1 MSRSRSPRRANGER
15 RSAWR
20 NTRLW
25 LRGAIAL
32 ATWGATYAILLG
44 YNLFP
49 GRISLRVGELSPV
62 EVRAPRTAQYIDAEE
77 TRALRREAE
86 RQVMLQYTRQPFALE
101 DAEKRFDQAL
111 EAASTARS
119 PRRPEAQLRLPAGIS
134 AESLAWAAQASPR
147 QREALRARGVRII
160 RTVMSREIREGTPD
174 VRAAGEQA
182 AALAR
187 QESGPNA
194 ASDDLLAALVRHA
207 VGSTHRYDPEAT
219 AAARAEAG
227 RRVADVVRTI
237 SAGYR
242 IIGTGERVTSRH
254 LAMLR
259 AVGLI
264 GPLADYRRRVS
275 LALIT
280 GLLVLLV
287 GAQAQLWAKHVY
299 QSLKLLLL
307 LSLLLVGSL
316 FAANLLLALPLPS
329 VWMVIVPATA
339 LIGAVLLTERVGLL
353 LAITL
358 ALLAGLTANSSL
370 LVTLACLGSAL
381 VALSQVSHLWPVSRL
396 RWIVGTLAGANV
408 VLLVALALGQGQPV
422 AGMVKPVLIAG
433 LLYGPVSVA
442 LALGGIFL
450 LQRPF
455 GITTHLSL
463 LELSNPQHPLLRRLQ
478 AEAPGTYY
486 ASVIVANL
494 ADTAAEAVEADPL
507 LARVGALY
515 HDLGKLMRPTFFVEN
530 QALLGAD
537 NAHDHLSSSLSGLII
552 RSHVKDGVELAERER
567 LPREVIDIIAQHHGT
582 TLVTYFYHRA
592 LTSERP
598 ESVSEEQ
605 FRYPGPLPRRKEAAL
620 VMLADT
626 IQAATKAVPE
636 PTPQRVQQLVTD
648 IIRERVVDG
657 QLAESDLTFRDL
669 AVVESTMSRLLTA
682 LVCHAR
688 VEYPE
693 LTAAGSGA

>member
-1 MSRSRSPRRANGER
+1 
-15 RSAWR
+15 
-20 NTRLW
+20 
-25 LRGAIAL
+25 
-32 ATWGATYAILLG
+32 
-44 YNLFP
+44 
-49 GRISLRVGELSPV
+49 
-62 EVRAPRTAQYIDAEE
+62 
-77 TRALRREAE
+77 
-86 RQVMLQYTRQPFALE
+86 
-101 DAEKRFDQAL
+101 
-111 EAASTARS
+111 
-119 PRRPEAQLRLPAGIS
+119 
-134 AESLAWAAQASPR
+134 
-147 QREALRARGVRII
+147 
-160 RTVMSREIREGTPD
+160 
-174 VRAAGEQA
+174 
-182 AALAR
+182 
-187 QESGPNA
+187 
-194 ASDDLLAALVRHA
+194 
-207 VGSTHRYDPEAT
+207 
-219 AAARAEAG
+219 
-227 RRVADVVRTI
+227 
-237 SAGYR
+237 
-242 IIGTGERVTSRH
+242 
-254 LAMLR
+254 
-259 AVGLI
+259 
-264 GPLADYRRRVS
+264 
-275 LALIT
+275 
-280 GLLVLLV
+280 
-287 GAQAQLWAKHVY
+287 
-299 QSLKLLLL
+299 
-307 LSLLLVGSL
+307 
-316 FAANLLLALPLPS
+316 
-329 VWMVIVPATA
+329 
-339 LIGAVLLTERVGLL
+339 
-353 LAITL
+353 
-358 ALLAGLTANSSL
+358 
-370 LVTLACLGSAL
+370 

-408 VLLVALALGQGQPV
+408 VLLVALALTQGQPV
-422 AGMVKPVLIAG
+422 GGMVKPVLIAG
-433 LLYGPVSVA
+433 ILYGPVSVA

-455 GITTHLSL
+455 GVMTHLSL

-494 ADTAAEAVEADPL
+494 ADAAAEAVEADAL

-537 NAHDHLSSSLSGLII
+537 NAHDNLSSSLSGLII

-567 LPREVIDIIAQHHGT
+567 LPREVIDIVAQHHGT

-592 LTSERP
+592 LTGERP

-626 IQAATKAVPE
+626 VQAATKALPE

-669 AVVESTMSRLLTA
+669 SVVESTMSRLLTA